1 MKKYNML
8 TDSPGKSLFFFALP
22 MILGN
27 LFQQFYSTVDSIIVG
42 QFVGED
48 ALAAVGASYSLTT
61 VFIMI
66 AIGGGIG
73 ASVVISQ
80 YLGAGLNRQMKTSVY
95 TALLS
100 FLGVSI
106 ILGAVGLVFSRNIL
120 TALNT
125 PGNILEDALL
135 YLDIYFVGLPFLFM
149 YNILSSVFN
158 AMGNSKTPLYLLIF
172 SSLLNIAMDL
182 AFVKGLGLGI
192 AGAAVATVIAQ
203 GLSAI
208 ISFGLLLRSLKG
220 YTESRVGIADAAK
233 GSAGGSN
240 ADAAEGSVSE
250 SPGDS
255 AEGRADIVAASAEDY
270 AGAGT
275 VALAK
280 RPRLFDTAML
290 GNMIKVA
297 IPSML
302 QQSIVSIGMLLV
314 QSVVNGFGSS
324 VLAGY
329 TAGTRIE
336 SICIVPMI
344 ASGNAVSTF
353 TAQNLGAGSPWRV
366 KKGYLAAVK
375 MVAAFAVII
384 CVILTLF
391 HEGIVSSFL
400 EAGSEPAAFE
410 TGNAYLS
417 FIGFFFVCI
426 GLKAITD
433 GVLRGAG
440 DVLVFTLANLVNL
453 GIRVTVAFAFA
464 PVWGV
469 QAVWF
474 AIPMGW
480 TTNFLISFVR
490 YLSGKWSRKK
500 LIKTAEQE

>member
-42 QFVGED
+42 QYVGED

-106 ILGAVGLVFSRNIL
+106 VLGVVGLVFSRNIL

-125 PGNILEDALL
+125 PANILEDALL

-158 AMGNSKTPLYLLIF
+158 ALGNSKTPLYLLIF
-172 SSLLNIAMDL
+172 SSLLNIVMDL
-182 AFVKGLGLGI
+182 AFVRGLGLGI

-203 GLSAI
+203 GLSAV
-208 ISFGLLLRSLKG
+208 ISFCLLLRSLKG
-220 YTESRVGIADAAK
+220 YVETRTVSGGADFTEQKNMGEVAVAERK
-233 GSAGGSN
+233 GTPRTT
-240 ADAAEGSVSE
+240 EGKKE
-250 SPGDS
+250 
-255 AEGRADIVAASAEDY
+255 
-270 AGAGT
+270 
-275 VALAK
+275 
-280 RPRLFDTAML
+280 RPVLFDTAML

-353 TAQNLGAGSPWRV
+353 TAQNLGAGKPERV

-391 HEGIVSSFL
+391 HEGIVGSFL

-417 FIGFFFVCI
+417 FIAFFFVCI

-440 DVLVFTLANLVNL
+440 DVVVFTLANLINL
-453 GIRVTVAFAFA
+453 GIRVSVAFVFA

-480 TTNFLISFVR
+480 TTNYLISFVR

-500 LIKTAEQE
+500 LIKTVEEE